1 MNGRKGCGGGGWGGG
16 LEDPFGKRETVGCSW
31 WKGSPA
37 DGDDL
42 LIGEKRE
49 ERLKLGD
56 VGIEGNG
63 VFGDGVGI
71 EFGGE
76 GFEEEVRVGVGE
88 ATEV

>member
-1 MNGRKGCGGGGWGGG
+1 MK
-16 LEDPFGKRETVGCSW
+16 DPFGKRETVG
-31 WKGSPA
+31 GSGGKSCPT

-63 VFGDGVGI
+63 VFGDGGGI

-76 GFEEEVRVGVGE
+76 GFEEEVGVGVGE